1 VWAPHGVLTKVRTKV
16 GPRERTQSESRP
28 SRAGRR
34 SKHLQTAMT
43 DLEGFV
49 PFPADRA
56 ARYRSAGYW
65 TGQTLDT
72 ILSNSAQRWPGRTAV
87 LDAGEAPGARQQH
100 LSYAELDERAD
111 RAAAGLAAL
120 GIVPGDRVLL
130 QLPNSCE
137 FAVALFA
144 LLRAGV
150 IPVMCLPGHRGAE
163 LRGFAAVS
171 KASGML
177 IPDTAGGFDY
187 RAMAQELLH
196 DHPALRHVIVD
207 GDSGPFVSWSQVCGT
222 QTRRPAPCAP
232 DPSSPAL
239 LLVSGGTTGTPKLI
253 PRTHNDYVYNATAS
267 AEVCGLA
274 GDDVYLVALPAAHN
288 FSLACPGLLG
298 AMSVGATAA
307 FITDAS
313 PEAAFAAIARHGV
326 TVTALVPAL
335 AKLWAQACYWEPV
348 TPKTLRLLQVGG
360 ARLDAGDARRIR
372 ETLTSGLQQVFGMA
386 EGLLCYT
393 RLDDPPDV
401 VDHTQGKPMCVDD
414 ELLVVDDAGR
424 PVVDG
429 AEGELLVRGPYTLN
443 GYFCADRDN
452 MRCFDSDGFYR
463 TGDLVRRFADGYLE
477 VTGRVKDVILRGG
490 ETVSAAQLEEHLLTH
505 AAISSAAAVA
515 LPDQY
520 LGEKI
525 CAAVVFAG
533 TPVCLA
539 ELNDYLEQRGVATYA
554 RPDVLVEM
562 TTLPTTA
569 VGKVDKKAIARQ
581 LQP

>member
-1 VWAPHGVLTKVRTKV
+1 MP
-16 GPRERTQSESRP
+16 
-28 SRAGRR
+28 
-34 SKHLQTAMT
+34 QTPIN

-65 TGQTLDT
+65 TGRTLDT
-72 ILSNSAQRWPGRTAV
+72 ILSRAVQRWPSRTAV
-87 LDAGEAPGARQQH
+87 LDAGEAPGARRQQ
-100 LSYAELDERAD
+100 LSYAELDERAG
-111 RAAAGLAAL
+111 RAATGLAAL
-120 GIVPGDRVLL
+120 GITPGDRVLL

-144 LLRAGV
+144 LLRAGA
-150 IPVMCLPGHRGAE
+150 IPVMCLPGHRAAE
-163 LRGFAAVS
+163 LGNFAAVS
-171 KASGML
+171 KASGLL

-187 RAMAQELLH
+187 RAMAQELLP
-196 DHPALRHVIVD
+196 DHLALQHVVVD
-207 GDSGPFVSWSQVCGT
+207 GDPGPFVSWSQVST
-222 QTRRPAPCAP
+222 THVRRPAQSAP

-239 LLVSGGTTGTPKLI
+239 LLVSGGTTGTAKLI
-253 PRTHNDYVYNATAS
+253 PRTHDDYLYNATAS
-267 AEVCGLA
+267 AEVCSLT

-298 AMSVGATAA
+298 AMTVGATAV
-307 FITDAS
+307 FIADAS

-335 AKLWAQACYWEPV
+335 ARLWTQACEWEPLI
-348 TPKTLRLLQVGG
+348 PKTLRLLQVGG
-360 ARLDAGDARRIR
+360 AKLDAGDARQIR
-372 ETLTSGLQQVFGMA
+372 ETLTAGLQQVFGMA

-393 RLDDPPDV
+393 RLDDPPGLV
-401 VDHTQGKPMCVDD
+401 IHTQGKPLCVDD
-414 ELLVVDDAGR
+414 ELLVVDHSGR
-424 PVVDG
+424 PVAEG

-443 GYFCADRDN
+443 GYFCADGDN
-452 MRCFDSDGFYR
+452 ARCFDSNGFYR
-463 TGDLVRRFADGYLE
+463 TGDLVRRIADGYLE

-490 ETVSAAQLEEHLLTH
+490 ETVSAAELEAHLLTH
-505 AAISSAAAVA
+505 VAISSAAAVA
-515 LPDQY
+515 LPDPH

-533 TPVCLA
+533 PPLSLA
-539 ELNDYLEQRGVATYA
+539 ELNDYLDQRGVATHT

-562 TTLPTTA
+562 NMLPTTP